1 MSEKKVT
8 ITVSGNQITVD
19 PDPVQ
24 PKKNQDNVKW
34 ECNQQFSVSLQGNT
48 IQGQQQGNKYA
59 GSSGTFPTVEKIK
72 YSVTV
77 GGNELDPE
85 VDVQPGP

>member
-8 ITVSGNQITVD
+8 ITVSGSAISVD
-19 PDPVQ
+19 PDPVK

-34 ECNQQFSVSLQGNT
+34 ECDQQFSISMQGNT
-48 IQGQQQGNKYA
+48 IQSHQDGSKKYVGA
-59 GSSGTFPTVEKIK
+59 SGTFPTVEKIK

-77 GGNELDPE
+77 GSNELDPE
-85 VDVQPGP
+85 VDIQP